1 MKWNRHL
8 RNTAAAGVLT
18 IPLLLSGCSLLGIN
32 PSASIDPPPS
42 DVEAQML
49 QSLEPTNQTSQTSK
63 ANLDTEEA
71 SSTVY
76 LKNEQGWLVPVSLHL
91 PKGEAADKLNRMLG
105 VLIESGPYQGVVPA
119 GFSGVLPAG
128 TEVKAVTLKKDEKLA
143 IVEFNKSFG
152 NYEAANERKILE
164 AVTWTLLGDQDIEHV
179 QLWMDGA
186 KLNEMPVN
194 GTPLDRPLNRSLGI
208 NLELGDGVSLSQTR
222 PVTVFFTASTPGGV
236 QYFVPVTRF
245 VSADKNPVTGALGEL
260 IKGPSRGDGL
270 ERVMTDNTVLKA
282 VELSEDGVITV
293 SIEDDM
299 FEAGE
304 KPPAQMLQ
312 SLVLTVTENAR
323 DNKVR
328 IWLNGQKDVIG
339 MDNEKYGEP
348 VLRPESINEIP
359 F

>member
-1 MKWNRHL
+1 MIRWNRQL
-8 RNTAAAGVLT
+8 RNTAAAGMLA
-18 IPLLLSGCSLLGIN
+18 IPLLLSGCSLFGMGS
-32 PSASIDPPPS
+32 SAQIDPPPG
-42 DVEAQML
+42 DIETQML
-49 QSLEPTNQTSQTSK
+49 QSLETGNGTSLTSI
-63 ANLDTEEA
+63 ATEEA
-71 SSTVY
+71 LSTVY
-76 LKNEQGWLVPVSLHL
+76 LKNEQGWLAPVSLHL
-91 PKGEAADKLNRMLG
+91 PKGDATDKQIRMLEMLVDG
-105 VLIESGPYQGVVPA
+105 GPYQGTVPT

-128 TEVKAVTLKKDEKLA
+128 TEVQAVTLKKDEKLA

-152 NYEAANERKILE
+152 TYAATDERKILE
-164 AVTWTLLGDQDIEHV
+164 AVTWTLLGDPDIENV

-194 GTPLDRPLNRSLGI
+194 GTPLDRPLNRTLGI
-208 NLELGDGVSLSQTR
+208 NLELGDGISLSQTR
-222 PVTVFFTASTPGGV
+222 PVTVFFSASTPEGV

-245 VSADKNPVTGALGEL
+245 VSSEKNTVTGALSEL

-270 ERVMTDNTVLKA
+270 ERVLTDNTVLKA

-312 SLVLTVTENAR
+312 SLVLTVTENAP
-323 DNKVR
+323 DKKVR

-339 MDNEKYGEP
+339 MDNQKYGEP

-359 F
+359 L